1 LEDLMD
7 IYEKEWVP
15 LGYDDEEHRKKQFES
30 GKKILERYYQT
41 NKDIDVQHIGIEKEF
56 ILDIDGI
63 KLKGKIDRIDKLPDG
78 SVEII
83 DYKTGNSKT
92 QKEVDNDVQMTI
104 YKMAA
109 EEALNIEPTFLSFYY
124 LEAGEKLS
132 TNRTQKQI
140 EAQKKIIKEV
150 VKDIKEKNFKPN
162 SGQSCR
168 FCPYRGLCPFSEKE

>member
-1 LEDLMD
+1 
-7 IYEKEWVP
+7 
-15 LGYDDEEHRKKQFES
+15 
-30 GKKILERYYQT
+30 
-41 NKDIDVQHIGIEKEF
+41 
-56 ILDIDGI
+56 
-63 KLKGKIDRIDKLPDG
+63 
-78 SVEII
+78 
-83 DYKTGNSKT
+83 
-92 QKEVDNDVQMTI
+92 
-104 YKMAA
+104 MAA